1 MDDERPTR
9 KGGNVLKL
17 KLLFFA
23 TVLFIFFIVGCS
35 SKQEVGTTNGTD
47 SYENIREIAWNFL
60 VEKDWTER
68 AIEDWKTAEVEK
80 IIARSNYAL
89 LDENYDGKDVLAVSF
104 EDKGKFVVGPPVI
117 LVDPDTNEV
126 IGYIPAE

>member
-1 MDDERPTR
+1 M
-9 KGGNVLKL
+9 KL

>member
-1 MDDERPTR
+1 M
-9 KGGNVLKL
+9 KL
-17 KLLFFA
+17 RVLFFA
-23 TVLFIFFIVGCS
+23 TVLSIFFIVGCS
-35 SKQEVGTTNGTD
+35 SKQEIGNTNSTD

-60 VEKDWTER
+60 VENDWTER
-68 AIEDWKTAEVEK
+68 AIVNWKTAEVEK
-80 IIARSNYAL
+80 IIARNNYAF

-126 IGYIPAE
+126 IGYILAE